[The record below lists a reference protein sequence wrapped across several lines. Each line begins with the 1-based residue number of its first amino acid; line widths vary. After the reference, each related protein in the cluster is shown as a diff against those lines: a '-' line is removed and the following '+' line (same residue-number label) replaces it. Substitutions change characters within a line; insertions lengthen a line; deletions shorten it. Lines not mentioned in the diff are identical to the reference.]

1 MVPGRLGL
9 ERAEVE
15 EVKFLAEFAELN
27 PDLVFV
33 LDERGKVIEMNPA
46 SRQFVGPQGV
56 SLGGPF
62 LDCVAAKFRE
72 DLGRLLND
80 PPGSAAVVRRVQLV
94 DALRRPRWFEVQR
107 LRSPDRPLVYVHGR
121 DISRL
126 IEVEQTLESE
136 KQKSFFTAK
145 LAALGEMAGGVAHEI
160 NNPLAVI
167 LMSAEMLD
175 NDIKAGRLDSARMA
189 KGVAAISLQAERVS
203 KIVRGLKAMARNEG
217 SEPKS
222 PHSVRAL
229 VDDVF
234 SISKEKFKGADVRL
248 EQTPFEDFEVPC
260 RPVQIMQIMLN
271 LLNNALDAT
280 RGQSEKW
287 VRIDI
292 RKVFET
298 FEFSVTDSGP
308 GIPPEILTKIMQPFF
323 TTKEVGKGTGLG
335 LSISRAIAEEHGGR
349 LFYDS
354 HSRNTRFVL
363 QLPFREGASLTA
375 ISADDAITAHLAWK
389 DRLAKHFETADSA
402 LNPSDIATDNKCSL
416 GMWIYG
422 VEDRHRNMETF
433 EKLKTVHASFHVC
446 TSKLVTRRNS
456 GEKMDPQTILGAGS
470 EYDKLSLEVIRLIN
484 KLKEELEASSRS

>member
-1 MVPGRLGL
+1 M
-9 ERAEVE
+9 
-15 EVKFLAEFAELN
+15 KFLAEFAYLN

-33 LDERGKVIEMNPA
+33 LDDRGRVEEMNPA
-46 SRQFVGPQGV
+46 AREFVGPQGV
-56 SLGGPF
+56 SVGSPF
-62 LDCVAAKFRE
+62 LECVAPEFRA
-72 DLGRLLND
+72 DLGRLLSD
-80 PPGSAAVVRRVQLV
+80 PAGSPAVVKQIQLV
-94 DALRRPRWFEVQR
+94 DALRRSRWFEVQR
-107 LRSPDRPLVYVHGR
+107 LRSVDRPLVYIHGR
-121 DISRL
+121 DISRM
-126 IEVEQTLESE
+126 IEVERTLESE

-167 LMSAEMLD
+167 SMSAEMLD
-175 NDIKAGRLDSARMA
+175 NDIKAGRIDAARLA
-189 KGVAAISLQAERVS
+189 KGVAAITLQAERVS
-203 KIVRGLKAMARNEG
+203 KIVRGLKAIARNDAA
-217 SEPKS
+217 EPKS
-222 PHSVRAL
+222 PHSVKAL

-248 EQTPFEDFEVPC
+248 EPIPFEDFEVPC

-271 LLNNALDAT
+271 LLNNALDAA
-280 RGQSEKW
+280 REQPEKW
-287 VRIDI
+287 VRLDV

-308 GIPPEILTKIMQPFF
+308 GVPPEIQAKIMQPFF

-363 QLPFREGASLTA
+363 QLPLREGASLTA

-389 DRLAKHFETADSA
+389 DRLAKHFETVNSA
-402 LNPSDIATDNKCSL
+402 LNPSDIATDNKCAL

-433 EKLKTVHASFHVC
+433 EKLKAVHANFHVC
-446 TSKLVTRRNS
+446 TSKLVARRNS
-456 GEKMDPQTILGAGS
+456 GEKMDPQTTLGAGS
-470 EYDKLSLEVIRLIN
+470 EYDKLSLEVIRLIH
-484 KLKEELEASSRS
+484 KLKEELEGEAPSRS